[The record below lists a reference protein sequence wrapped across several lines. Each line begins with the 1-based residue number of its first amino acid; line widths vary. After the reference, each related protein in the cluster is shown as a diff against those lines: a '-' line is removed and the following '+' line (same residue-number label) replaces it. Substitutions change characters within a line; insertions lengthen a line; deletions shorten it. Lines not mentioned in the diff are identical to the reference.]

1 MDPRESIVYQVWPRS
16 FYDTNGDGVGDLPGV
31 TAKLDYLHELGV
43 DTVWLSPIFPSP
55 NNDYGYDIS
64 DYRSINPEFGT
75 MEDFER
81 LVASA
86 KARGMKILLD
96 LVPNH
101 TSDRHAWFRQAIA
114 DPSSQYRDYYIF
126 RQGKNGSAPNN
137 WMSFF
142 GGSAWTKDEKS
153 GEYYLTSFTPQQ
165 CDLNWENPKLRA
177 DMYDMMRF
185 WMDKGIGGFRIDVV
199 NLLKKPEGL
208 PDKEPA
214 GRGLKF
220 PGKLVTAQPGIH
232 GILREMNEEVF
243 SKYPDCMTVGEG
255 CLVGIDD
262 VPDYTNPDRRELTM
276 MFHFDLASL
285 GCGPLG
291 KYDFRKLYRFTTL
304 DFKRVTDSWQLAMQ
318 KGNGWVGNF
327 LSNHDQPR
335 QLNRFGSVD
344 ERFRR
349 ASAKALCLY
358 NMTLRGTPFIYQGEE
373 CGMTNLALDEQ
384 DWKDFEAVNSYK
396 MLQSMMHVP
405 KSLAKKIVR
414 RVTRDNARTP
424 VQWDGS
430 RNAGFTAGTPW
441 LRINPNHTSIN
452 IQDDMT
458 HLDSIVGF
466 YKRAIAMRKAHPALV
481 WGEYAPVEPGNPDI
495 IAYTRIVKAGE
506 NGKNGEKLLV
516 VINLTAKSAKIK
528 LPEKRGAECLIYTHS
543 SRPLAAEMRLLPYEG
558 LVYKLE

>member
-16 FYDTNGDGVGDLPGV
+16 FYDTDGDGIGDLPGV
-31 TAKLDYLHELGV
+31 TAKLDYMHELGV
-43 DTVWLSPIFPSP
+43 DTIWLSPIFPSP

-64 DYRSINPEFGT
+64 DFRSINPEFGT
-75 MEDFER
+75 MADFDR
-81 LVASA
+81 LVAEA
-86 KARGMKILLD
+86 KARNMKILLD

-101 TSDRHAWFRQAIA
+101 TSDQHAWFRQAVA
-114 DPSSQYRDYYIF
+114 DPASKYRDYYIF
-126 RQGKNGSAPNN
+126 RKGKNGGPPNN

-142 GGSAWTKDEKS
+142 GGSSWTKDEKS
-153 GEYYLTSFTPQQ
+153 EEYYLTSFTPQQ
-165 CDLNWENPKLRA
+165 CDLNWENPDLRA
-177 DMYDMMRF
+177 EMYDMMRF

-199 NLLKKPEGL
+199 NLLKKPAGL
-208 PDKEPA
+208 PDKDPEK
-214 GRGLKF
+214 RGLQF
-220 PGKLVTAQPGIH
+220 PGKLTTAQPGIH
-232 GILREMNEEVF
+232 AILREMNEQVF
-243 SKYPDCMTVGEG
+243 SKYPNCMTVGEG

-262 VPDYTNPDRRELTM
+262 VPDFTAPDRRELTM
-276 MFHFDLASL
+276 MFHFDLATL

-291 KYDFRKLYRFTTL
+291 KYDFRKLYRFTAL
-304 DFKRVTDSWQLAMQ
+304 DFKRVTDAWQLAMQ
-318 KGNGWVGNF
+318 ERNGWAGNY

-373 CGMTNLALDEQ
+373 CGMTNLELAPEE
-384 DWKDFEAVNSYK
+384 WKDFEALNSYK
-396 MLQSMMHVP
+396 LLQSMMHVP
-405 KSLAKKIVR
+405 KSFARRIVQ

-430 RNAGFTAGTPW
+430 RNAGFTTGTPW
-441 LRINPNHTSIN
+441 LRVNPNHRDIN

-458 HLDSIVGF
+458 HMDSIVGF
-466 YKRAIAMRKAHPALV
+466 YKRAINLRKEHPALV
-481 WGEYAPVEPGNPDI
+481 WGEYAPVERDNPNV
-495 IAYTRIVKAGE
+495 IAYTRALKGGE
-506 NGKNGEKLLV
+506 RLLV
-516 VINLTAKSAKIK
+516 AINLTDGDAKVR

-543 SRPLAAEMRLLPYEG
+543 SRPLAAQLRLLPYEG

>member
-16 FYDTNGDGVGDLPGV
+16 FYDTDGDGIGDLPGV
-31 TAKLDYLHELGV
+31 TAKLDYMHELGV
-43 DTVWLSPIFPSP
+43 DTIWLSPIFPSP

-64 DYRSINPEFGT
+64 DFRSINPEFGT
-75 MEDFER
+75 MADFDR
-81 LVASA
+81 LVAEA
-86 KARGMKILLD
+86 KARNMKILLD

-101 TSDRHAWFRQAIA
+101 TSDQHAWFRQAVA
-114 DPSSQYRDYYIF
+114 DPASKYRDYYIF
-126 RQGKNGSAPNN
+126 RKGKNGDPPNN

-142 GGSAWTKDEKS
+142 GGSSWTKDEKS
-153 GEYYLTSFTPQQ
+153 EEYYLTSFTPQQ
-165 CDLNWENPKLRA
+165 CDLNWENPDLRA
-177 DMYDMMRF
+177 EMYDMMRF

-199 NLLKKPEGL
+199 NLLKKPAGL
-208 PDKEPA
+208 PDKDPEK
-214 GRGLKF
+214 RGLQF
-220 PGKLVTAQPGIH
+220 PGKLTTAQPGIH
-232 GILREMNEEVF
+232 AILREMNEQVF
-243 SKYPDCMTVGEG
+243 SKYPNCMTVGEG

-262 VPDYTNPDRRELTM
+262 VPDFTAPDRRELTM
-276 MFHFDLASL
+276 MFHFDLATL

-291 KYDFRKLYRFTTL
+291 KYDFRKLYRFTAL
-304 DFKRVTDSWQLAMQ
+304 DFKRVTDAWQLAMQ
-318 KGNGWVGNF
+318 ERNGWVGNY

-373 CGMTNLALDEQ
+373 CGMTNLELAPEE
-384 DWKDFEAVNSYK
+384 WKDFEALNSYK
-396 MLQSMMHVP
+396 LLQSMMHVP
-405 KSLAKKIVR
+405 KSFARRIVQ

-430 RNAGFTAGTPW
+430 RNAGFTTGTPW
-441 LRINPNHTSIN
+441 LRVNPNHRDIN

-458 HLDSIVGF
+458 HMDSIVGF
-466 YKRAIAMRKAHPALV
+466 YKRAINLRKEHPALV
-481 WGEYAPVEPGNPDI
+481 WGEYAPVERDNPNV
-495 IAYTRIVKAGE
+495 IAYTRALKGGE
-506 NGKNGEKLLV
+506 RLLV
-516 VINLTAKSAKIK
+516 AINLTDGDAKVR

-543 SRPLAAEMRLLPYEG
+543 SRPLAAQLRLLPYEG

>member
-16 FYDTNGDGVGDLPGV
+16 FYDTNGDGIGDLPGV
-31 TAKLDYLHELGV
+31 SAKLDYLHELGV

-75 MEDFER
+75 MEDFEK
-81 LVASA
+81 LIASA

-101 TSDRHAWFRQAIA
+101 TSDRHVWFRQAVA
-114 DPSSQYRDYYIF
+114 DPSSKYRDYYIF
-126 RQGKNGSAPNN
+126 RQGKNGGAPNN

-165 CDLNWENPKLRA
+165 CDLNWENPELRA

-208 PDKEPA
+208 PDKEPL
-214 GRGLKF
+214 GRGLQF

-232 GILREMNEEVF
+232 DILREMNEEVF
-243 SKYPDCMTVGEG
+243 SRYPDCMTVGEG

-291 KYDFRKLYRFTTL
+291 KYDFRKLYRFTTH
-304 DFKRVTDSWQLAMQ
+304 DFKRVTDNWQLAMQ
-318 KGNGWVGNF
+318 KRNGWVGNF

-373 CGMTNLALDEQ
+373 CGMTNLTLEEK

-405 KSLAKKIVR
+405 KSLAKKIVK

-430 RNAGFTAGTPW
+430 RNAGFTTGTPW

-458 HLDSIVGF
+458 HLDSIVDF

-481 WGEYAPVEPGNPDI
+481 WGEYAPVEPGNPNI
-495 IAYTRIVKAGE
+495 IAYTRIFKA
-506 NGKNGEKLLV
+506 GEKLLV
-516 VINLTAKSAKIK
+516 VVNLTAKSAKIK

>member
-16 FYDTNGDGVGDLPGV
+16 FYDTNGDGIGDLPGV

-43 DTVWLSPIFPSP
+43 DTIWLSPIFPSP

-75 MEDFER
+75 MADFDR
-81 LVASA
+81 LVAEA
-86 KARGMKILLD
+86 KARNMKILLD
-96 LVPNH
+96 FVPNH
-101 TSDRHAWFRQAIA
+101 TSDQHAWFREAVA
-114 DPSSQYRDYYIF
+114 DPASKYRDYYIF
-126 RQGKNGSAPNN
+126 RKGKDDGPPNN

-142 GGSAWTKDEKS
+142 GGSSWTKDEKS

-165 CDLNWENPKLRA
+165 CDLNWENPALRA
-177 DMYDMMRF
+177 EMYDMMRF
-185 WMDKGIGGFRIDVV
+185 WMDRGIGGFRIDVV
-199 NLLKKPEGL
+199 NLLKKPAGL
-208 PDKEPA
+208 PDKDPDK
-214 GRGLKF
+214 RGLQF
-220 PGKLVTAQPGIH
+220 PGKLTTAQPGIH
-232 GILREMNEEVF
+232 AILREMNEEVF
-243 SKYPDCMTVGEG
+243 SKYPNCMTVGEG

-262 VPDYTNPDRRELTM
+262 VPDFTAPGRRELTM
-276 MFHFDLASL
+276 MFHFDLATL

-291 KYDFRKLYRFTTL
+291 KYDFRKLYRFTAL
-304 DFKRVTDSWQLAMQ
+304 DFKRVTDAWQLAMQ
-318 KGNGWVGNF
+318 ERNGWVGNY

-373 CGMTNLALDEQ
+373 CGMTNLELAPEE
-384 DWKDFEAVNSYK
+384 WKDFEALNSYK
-396 MLQSMMHVP
+396 LLQSMMHVP
-405 KSLAKKIVR
+405 KSFARRIVQ

-430 RNAGFTAGTPW
+430 RNAGFTTGTPW
-441 LRINPNHTSIN
+441 LRVNPNHRDIN

-458 HLDSIVGF
+458 HMDSIVGF
-466 YKRAIAMRKAHPALV
+466 YKRAINLRKEHPALV
-481 WGEYAPVEPGNPDI
+481 WGEYAPVERDNQNV
-495 IAYTRIVKAGE
+495 IAYTRALKDGE
-506 NGKNGEKLLV
+506 RLLV
-516 VINLTAKSAKIK
+516 AINLTDGEAKVR

-543 SRPLAAEMRLLPYEG
+543 SRPLAAQLRLLPYEG

>member
-16 FYDTNGDGVGDLPGV
+16 FYDTDGDGIGDLPGV
-31 TAKLDYLHELGV
+31 TAKLDYMHELGV
-43 DTVWLSPIFPSP
+43 DTIWLSPIFPSP

-64 DYRSINPEFGT
+64 DFRSINPEFGT
-75 MEDFER
+75 MADFDR
-81 LVASA
+81 LVAEA
-86 KARGMKILLD
+86 KARNMKILLD

-101 TSDRHAWFRQAIA
+101 TSDQHAWFRQAVA
-114 DPSSQYRDYYIF
+114 DPASKYRDYYIF
-126 RQGKNGSAPNN
+126 RKGKNGGPPNN

-142 GGSAWTKDEKS
+142 GGSSWTKDEKS
-153 GEYYLTSFTPQQ
+153 EEYYLTSFTPQQ
-165 CDLNWENPKLRA
+165 CDLNWENPDLRA
-177 DMYDMMRF
+177 EMYDMMRF

-199 NLLKKPEGL
+199 NLLKKPAGL
-208 PDKEPA
+208 PDKDPEK
-214 GRGLKF
+214 RGLQF
-220 PGKLVTAQPGIH
+220 PGKLTTAQPGIH
-232 GILREMNEEVF
+232 AILREMNEQVF
-243 SKYPDCMTVGEG
+243 SKYPNCMTVGEG

-262 VPDYTNPDRRELTM
+262 VPDFTAPDRRELTM
-276 MFHFDLASL
+276 MFHFDLATL

-291 KYDFRKLYRFTTL
+291 KYDFRKLYRFTAL
-304 DFKRVTDSWQLAMQ
+304 DFKRVTDAWQLAMQ
-318 KGNGWVGNF
+318 ERNGWVGNY

-373 CGMTNLALDEQ
+373 CGMTNLELAPEE
-384 DWKDFEAVNSYK
+384 WKDFEALNSYK
-396 MLQSMMHVP
+396 LLQSMMHVP
-405 KSLAKKIVR
+405 KSFARRIVQ

-430 RNAGFTAGTPW
+430 RNAGFTTGTPW
-441 LRINPNHTSIN
+441 LRVNPNHRDIN

-458 HLDSIVGF
+458 HMDSIVGF
-466 YKRAIAMRKAHPALV
+466 YKRAINLRKEHPALV
-481 WGEYAPVEPGNPDI
+481 WGEYAPVERDNPNV
-495 IAYTRIVKAGE
+495 IAYTRALKGGE
-506 NGKNGEKLLV
+506 RLLV
-516 VINLTAKSAKIK
+516 VINLTDGDAKVR

-543 SRPLAAEMRLLPYEG
+543 SRPLAAQLRLLPYEG